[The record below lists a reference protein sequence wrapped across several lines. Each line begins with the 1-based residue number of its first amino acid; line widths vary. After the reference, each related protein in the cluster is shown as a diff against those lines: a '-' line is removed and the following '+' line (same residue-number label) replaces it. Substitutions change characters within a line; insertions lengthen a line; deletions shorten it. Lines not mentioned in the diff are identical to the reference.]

1 MCKLRATYV
10 FSSTRVRDN
19 VVMFKFRLNSEIRG
33 VSIPLVNLLSKN
45 HIKRDLTRLLD
56 LFILKYF
63 EMRYSKFILNLQI
76 DIRLLVN
83 NTGWLII
90 IVILKVKKS
99 MI

>member
-1 MCKLRATYV
+1 MCKLRTTYV

-33 VSIPLVNLLSKN
+33 ISIPLVNLLSKN

-63 EMRYSKFILNLQI
+63 EMSIRNL
-76 DIRLLVN
+76 
-83 NTGWLII
+83 
-90 IVILKVKKS
+90 S
-99 MI
+99 